1 MNLLESVSAGI
12 DEAREHRGRTL
23 LSLVGLTLGTASIVA
38 VLALFGGAQ
47 KQSED
52 YLAEVGGAGNVIVRT
67 DLGGKVTLTPREAAS
82 PQLTWRDVLDLRRE
96 APHLKYISGARAWQ
110 LRYVS
115 PLADFEGE
123 VIATVPDYAAINDIE
138 PLYGRYIS
146 ELDLRQRSN
155 IAVLGYSYADSLFGS
170 PEAAMGQLLT
180 IGGERF
186 RVAGVLT
193 REYFQFA
200 EWSGN
205 SFEYRNLRAYIPL
218 TTALKKF
225 AEDDKLEWL
234 TLLATSPLDLEAA
247 ISEVSD
253 VLLRRHRVRDFSFD
267 RSSEDIA
274 EGTQF
279 MLIFDFIFLIVGVVS
294 LFTGGIV
301 IANILL
307 ASVVERVREIGTRMA
322 FGASGLD
329 IFTHFLVQSLVITT
343 VGGLGGVLI
352 GTGLTSTVEKIMKFP
367 AYMTP
372 GIFLLGLAT
381 AGFVGIAAG
390 VYPAL
395 KAARLDPVEA
405 LRYG

>member
-12 DEAREHRGRTL
+12 DEVREHRGRTL

-96 APHLKYISGARAWQ
+96 ARHLKYISGARSFQ
-110 LRYVS
+110 LRYIG
-115 PLADFEGE
+115 PRADFDGE

-138 PLYGRYIS
+138 PLYGRFIG
-146 ELDLRQRSN
+146 ELDLRQRTN
-155 IAVLGYSYADSLFGS
+155 VAVLGYSYADSLFGS
-170 PEAAMGQLLT
+170 PEAAIGQMLT

-205 SFEYRNLRAYIPL
+205 AFEYRNLRAYVPL

-225 AEDDKLEWL
+225 ADNDRLEWL
-234 TLLATSPLDLEAA
+234 TLLATSPLELETAVG
-247 ISEVSD
+247 EVSD

-307 ASVVERVREIGTRMA
+307 ASVAERVREIGTRMA
-322 FGASGLD
+322 FGASSLD
-329 IFTHFLVQSLVITT
+329 IFMHFLVQSLVITT

-381 AGFVGIAAG
+381 AGFVGIVAG
-390 VYPAL
+390 IYPAL
-395 KAARLDPVEA
+395 KASRLDPVEA